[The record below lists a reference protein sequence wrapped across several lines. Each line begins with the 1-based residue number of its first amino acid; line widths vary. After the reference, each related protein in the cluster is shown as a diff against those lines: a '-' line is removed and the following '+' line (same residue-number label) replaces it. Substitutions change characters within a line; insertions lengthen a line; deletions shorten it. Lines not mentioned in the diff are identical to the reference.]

1 MCKILGGLIR
11 LITSSVKRYMV
22 AWISIYFL
30 FLLEVFYVF
39 LFSPRSFHMKLFDTV
54 GSLLLISTAFLTFIL
69 KYRQVEEFSKEDKNL
84 TMALIIFS
92 IAIIAG
98 DFLYHIH
105 LVQNLTYIIATYLI
119 IILIASY
126 ALYKTSTKQ

>member
-1 MCKILGGLIR
+1 M
-11 LITSSVKRYMV
+11 ITSSVKRYMV

-39 LFSPRSFHMKLFDTV
+39 LFSPRSFHIKLFDAV
-54 GSLLLISTAFLTFIL
+54 GSLLLISIAFLTFIL

-84 TMALIIFS
+84 TIALIIFS

-98 DFLYHIH
+98 DFLYHIQ
-105 LVQNLTYIIATYLI
+105 LIQNLTYIIATYLI

-126 ALYKTSTKQ
+126 TLYKTSTKQ

>member
-1 MCKILGGLIR
+1 
-11 LITSSVKRYMV
+11 MV

-39 LFSPRSFHMKLFDTV
+39 LFSPRSFHIKLFDAV
-54 GSLLLISTAFLTFIL
+54 GSLLLISIAFLTFIL

-84 TMALIIFS
+84 TIALIIFS

-98 DFLYHIH
+98 DFLYHIQ
-105 LVQNLTYIIATYLI
+105 LIQNLTYIIATYLI

-126 ALYKTSTKQ
+126 TLYKTSTKQ

>member
-1 MCKILGGLIR
+1 M
-11 LITSSVKRYMV
+11 ITSSVNRYMV

-30 FLLEVFYVF
+30 FLLEVLYVF
-39 LFSPRSFHMKLFDTV
+39 LFSPTSFHIKLFDAV

-69 KYRQVEEFSKEDKNL
+69 KYRQVEEFSKEDKNF

-105 LVQNLTYIIATYLI
+105 LVQNLTYIIATCLI
-119 IILIASY
+119 ITLIVSY
-126 ALYKTSTKQ
+126 VLYKTLTKHSSITLQTKG